1 MTLKL
6 FQMLAWC
13 FALENFNQKDWNL
26 MQDKHVLG
34 DFIDSLK
41 VICQGAKVL
50 VYFVMLECAL

>member
-1 MTLKL
+1 MTFKL

-13 FALENFNQKDWNL
+13 FVLENFNQKDWNL

-41 VICQGAKVL
+41 VICQRAKVL
-50 VYFVMLECAL
+50 VYFVMLERAL